1 MLFVKNCIY
10 FVSFSVERLRNSNL
24 YSDVNDRDLFK
35 MLANDNEQAFV
46 EIYDRYKAV
55 LFLHARRMLNED
67 EQARD
72 FVQEIFTS
80 LWLKRKEIQINTS
93 LKSYLFTTIKHKI
106 LNLIL
111 HQKHVEKHLNS
122 MLDVYKS
129 GDFSTDSIVRERELA
144 RLIEA
149 EIQALPARMRE
160 VFVLSRKEYLSNRE
174 IAQRMDISEE
184 TVKKQISYALK
195 ILRGKLK
202 AIAFLLVYLN

>member
-1 MLFVKNCIY
+1 M
-10 FVSFSVERLRNSNL
+10 RNNNK
-24 YSDVNDRDLFK
+24 YKDIQDRDLFV
-35 MLANDNEQAFV
+35 MLSGDDNEQAFV
-46 EIYDRYKAV
+46 EIYDRYKAI

-72 FVQEIFTS
+72 VVQEIFTS

-93 LKSYLFTTIKHKI
+93 LKSYLFTAVKHKI

-111 HQKHVEKHLNS
+111 HQKHVEKHLDA

-129 GDFSTDSIVRERELA
+129 GDFSTDFVIRERELS
-144 RLIEA
+144 RIIEA

-160 VFVLSRKEYLSNRE
+160 VFVLSRKEYLSNKE
-174 IAQRMDISEE
+174 IAQRMDIAEE

-202 AIAFLLVYLN
+202 TAVFFLILLN